1 MRQAAKRIVLP
12 RVKPDNIELVAQNL
26 LEARSKL
33 HDPVDAGA
41 TRSAY
46 TYGIEMMEIT
56 DPNQTYLG

>member
-41 TRSAY
+41 TRS
-46 TYGIEMMEIT
+46 GIEMMEIT